1 MHETLQ
7 NQSRS
12 NDLLTT
18 LFGLAD
24 VGSERLDVFFRK
36 LEFKRFPVSPCWI
49 LAKFLLAVK
58 SPEGFCGKQWLHEA
72 KAGRPWEL

>member
-7 NQSRS
+7 NQGCG

-18 LFGLAD
+18 LFGLAGA
-24 VGSERLDVFFRK
+24 GSKRLDVFFIRP
-36 LEFKRFPVSPCWI
+36 EFKRFPVSPCWI

-58 SPEGFCGKQWLHEA
+58 SPQGFRGKQWLHEA
-72 KAGRPWEL
+72 KAERAWEL